1 MSTQLVIEITAV
13 SHWQRLY
20 ICGFL
25 LLLLLI
31 VSATDL
37 PFYGLLAVGV
47 AGLLLC
53 ILLEITRSGQL
64 LHITGCNIDE
74 VNAHWQ
80 LLIQGRRQPILWQ
93 AKLISTQSFSHCVQ
107 LIFDTEQP
115 IQRRETVLIWKDQVE
130 ADTWRELKV
139 LSRWG

>member
-1 MSTQLVIEITAV
+1 MSTQLVIEITAI

-20 ICGFL
+20 SCGFL

-31 VSATDL
+31 VGTSSL
-37 PFYGLLAVGV
+37 PFYGVLTLVM
-47 AGLLLC
+47 AGILLC
-53 ILLEITRSGQL
+53 ILIEITRRGQPS
-64 LHITGCNIDE
+64 HITGCNIDE

-80 LLIQGRRQPILWQ
+80 LLIQGRHQPILWQ

-115 IQRRETVLIWKDQVE
+115 LQRRETVLIWKDQVE

-139 LSRWG
+139 LSRWS